1 MLFGSWYT
9 KMTHS
14 EVKKTVLRVFLVLAL
29 CLFMVRGTIHSNGL
43 SRNGYVSLCFF
54 FFFFALVI
62 LAYLYKRIK
71 GAIRLPAA
79 CLYYLP
85 TVLFPNLPQVALE
98 TDTR

>member
-1 MLFGSWYT
+1 MGMFPS
-9 KMTHS
+9 
-14 EVKKTVLRVFLVLAL
+14 A
-29 CLFMVRGTIHSNGL
+29 
-43 SRNGYVSLCFF
+43 SL
-54 FFFFALVI
+54 FFFALVI

-85 TVLFPNLPQVALE
+85 TVLFPNPLQVALE

>member
-1 MLFGSWYT
+1 MGMFPSA
-9 KMTHS
+9 S
-14 EVKKTVLRVFLVLAL
+14 
-29 CLFMVRGTIHSNGL
+29 
-43 SRNGYVSLCFF
+43 F

-85 TVLFPNLPQVALE
+85 TVLFPNPLQVAIE